1 MKLAATLALLLA
13 LTATA
18 TAGPTRKAA
27 SRKATTAAKAQPA
40 AQKPAK
46 NYDFLGD
53 EIDGD
58 RIMPDGTTVFGLPD
72 AKRPSLI
79 KLRGDFVKEI
89 ARSAEQL

>member
-1 MKLAATLALLLA
+1 MKLAATLAVLLA

-18 TAGPTRKAA
+18 TAQPARKAATRKA
-27 SRKATTAAKAQPA
+27 TPAAKAQPA
-40 AQKPAK
+40 PRPVK

-72 AKRPSLI
+72 ARRPSLI
-79 KLRGDFVKEI
+79 RLRGDFVKEI
-89 ARSAEQL
+89 TRSAEQL